1 MGTLNVMKMSK
12 AIRVRGQREL
22 AVGVLFPI
30 GSSREAPVGGNSD
43 HRPEAAR
50 EGIVGVTGEA
60 PGRAANSDTDILGCC
75 KHPLHFSTLVS
86 ALCLLCSVP
95 QLFSH
100 RKLSGGGGLALF
112 IGKEA
117 PSFLQLSAAW
127 IVRLSRAFRGVWWWV
142 WKKLDHSAH

>member
-1 MGTLNVMKMSK
+1 MKMSK
-12 AIRVRGQREL
+12 AIRVRGQGEL

-60 PGRAANSDTDILGCC
+60 PGCAANSDTDILGCC

-86 ALCLLCSVP
+86 AFALALLCPSTVLP
-95 QLFSH
+95 Q
-100 RKLSGGGGLALF
+100 KTEWGGGVG
-112 IGKEA
+112 IGFREGG
-117 PSFLQLSAAW
+117 PLYSAA
-127 IVRLSRAFRGVWWWV
+127 VTSKDCRGE
-142 WKKLDHSAH
+142 